1 MGLEGLLSDFQH
13 YLERYSII
21 AVAHDAD
28 VSHLEG
34 RADIVRLPRVDAGL
48 DLLLLLK
55 ALSERG
61 G

>member
-28 VSHLEG
+28 VLHLEG
-34 RADIVRLPRVDAGL
+34 VPTSSAC
-48 DLLLLLK
+48 
-55 ALSERG
+55 RG
-61 G
+61 WMPAWTCFYC